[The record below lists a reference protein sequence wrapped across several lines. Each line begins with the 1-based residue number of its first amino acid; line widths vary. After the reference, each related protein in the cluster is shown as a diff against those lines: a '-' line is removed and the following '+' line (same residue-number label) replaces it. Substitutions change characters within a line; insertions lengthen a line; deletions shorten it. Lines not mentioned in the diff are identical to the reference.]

1 MTAPNFLDILAKS
14 AFFHA
19 KLHEWGLLEISQQ
32 IEQIPGETLPWDIQ
46 ELKISQTAWNKI
58 IHRGIK
64 PILIFTHPQ
73 VLLHLPA
80 ALNYY
85 QLLAMVPKTALNSL
99 QITNLK
105 PEINASNKNKNLAL
119 TASQYLNT
127 ILSLLVESDAHINP
141 REFDLWRGMAAGAQA
156 QSAWHKSHG
165 SKAELLIHALIRR
178 RLWEQNWVSVETPDK
193 TRLVLNDRRI
203 FLFGNKLNILI
214 YQENHLLA
222 IIGISEQSS
231 TISYLESIKK
241 TCQSLQDYQQ
251 NHPQIKTFL
260 ILELETLSSP
270 IKTYFK
276 KSNSKIEQWFLLPDI
291 LQNEDKK
298 QEFFQKLEI

>member
-14 AFFHA
+14 TFFHA
-19 KLHEWGLLEISQQ
+19 KLHEWGVLEISQQ
-32 IEQIPGETLPWDIQ
+32 IEQIPGETLPWNIQ
-46 ELKISQTAWNKI
+46 ELNISQTAWNKI

-73 VLLHLPA
+73 VLLQLPA

-85 QLLAMVPKTALNSL
+85 QMLAMVPKSALNSI

-105 PEINASNKNKNLAL
+105 TEKNADNRNKKLAL
-119 TASQYLNT
+119 TASQYLNS

-141 REFDLWRGMAAGAQA
+141 REFDLWRGMTAGAQA

-165 SKAELLIHALIRR
+165 SKAELLIHAFIRR

-203 FLFGNKLNILI
+203 FRFGNKPSLSI
-214 YQENHLLA
+214 YQENSLLA
-222 IIGISEQSS
+222 IVEIPEQNS

-241 TCQSLQDYQQ
+241 ACQSLQDHQQ
-251 NHPQIKTFL
+251 NHPQIKTFI

-270 IKTYFK
+270 IKTYLK
-276 KSNSKIEQWFLLPDI
+276 NSNSKIEQWFSLPDI
-291 LQNEDKK
+291 LQNENKK
-298 QEFFQKLEI
+298 QEFF